1 MNEETMG
8 TMLRKTR
15 CVVPMI
21 CLRLPGQETVF
32 CRMTQLPADGIQVFL
47 RIAEQSAL
55 KRKTIAPTSAAVD
68 ADASMSRESDGRM
81 PTSGASCVNASMSR
95 QFNGIPIARKSDDGV
110 LTEHML
116 RTGRDILR
124 LCGIGSADV
133 RKECFR
139 KGAERQYELSEF
151 LGSPENDHAAQAC
164 RDSELC
170 QSRNS
175 LAGSVP

>member
-1 MNEETMG
+1 MKCLCADGRRVNEETMG

-32 CRMTQLPADGIQVFL
+32 CRMTKLPADGIQVFL

-55 KRKTIAPTSAAVD
+55 KRKTIVPTSAAVD
-68 ADASMSRESDGRM
+68 ADASMSR
-81 PTSGASCVNASMSR
+81 
-95 QFNGIPIARKSDDGV
+95 QFNGIPTARKSDGGV

-116 RTGRDILR
+116 RAGRDILR
-124 LCGIGSADV
+124 FCGIGSANA

-139 KGAERQYELSEF
+139 KGAERQYELS
-151 LGSPENDHAAQAC
+151 
-164 RDSELC
+164 
-170 QSRNS
+170 
-175 LAGSVP
+175 